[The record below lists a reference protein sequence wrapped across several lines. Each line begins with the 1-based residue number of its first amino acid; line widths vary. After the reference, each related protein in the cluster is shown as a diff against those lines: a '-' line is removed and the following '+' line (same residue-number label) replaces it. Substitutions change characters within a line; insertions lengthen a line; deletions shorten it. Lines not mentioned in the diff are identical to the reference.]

1 MEEEQEDKEVEE
13 AESRP
18 KPFKW
23 EVGLRLDPD
32 YPMDWRLR
40 W

>member
-1 MEEEQEDKEVEE
+1 MEEEKDDKAGEEDET
-13 AESRP
+13 RP

-23 EVGLRLDPD
+23 EISLRLDPD
-32 YPMDWRLR
+32 YPMDWQLR